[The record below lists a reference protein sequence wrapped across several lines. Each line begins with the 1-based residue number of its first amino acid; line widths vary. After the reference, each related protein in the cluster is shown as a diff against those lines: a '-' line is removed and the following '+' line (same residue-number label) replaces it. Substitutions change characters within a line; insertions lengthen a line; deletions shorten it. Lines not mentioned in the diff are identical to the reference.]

1 MRSNAKKDLVFGEVN
16 QKENA
21 ELFVEKGVKMTK
33 SLSDYIFID
42 FETTGKDLAGR
53 YYFDKNVPKQDA
65 VQVAL
70 VWWDG
75 SEFISAHSYI
85 KPPSAYFNLKWSF
98 ASPDPNLCTNA
109 PTFDKLFP
117 ILVGLVGKKTFVAH
131 NAKFDKKVMEDTLDY
146 YNKPMFTN
154 EWVCTK
160 ELAKDY
166 FPKGTKCFSSCKSS
180 CNGHTL
186 SHLHHEFGFGDYDEH
201 NAIEDTFAV
210 ANIFQI
216 LNKDREDK
224 IKSDWIF
231 V

>member
-16 QKENA
+16 QRENA
-21 ELFVEKGVKMTK
+21 ELFVEKGAKMQN
-33 SLSDYIFID
+33 LSDFIFID
-42 FETTGKDLAGR
+42 FETTGKDLTGR
-53 YYFDKNVPKQDA
+53 YYFDKNVSKMDA
-65 VQVAL
+65 VQIAL

-75 SEFISAHSYI
+75 SEFTSAHSYI
-85 KPPSAYFNLKWSF
+85 KPPNAYFDLKWSF
-98 ASPDPNLCTNA
+98 ASPDPNLCIKA

-146 YNKPMFTN
+146 YNKPMFNN
-154 EWVCTK
+154 EWICTK

-166 FPKGTKCFSSCKSS
+166 FSKGTKCFDSCKSNCS
-180 CNGHTL
+180 GYTL